1 MDLIHGTTR
10 LDDRFL
16 FLREIGHG
24 ISGVVL
30 LALDTRSQ
38 TQVAIKV
45 FAPALLVAGE
55 LEVALL
61 RAVDA
66 RDPDHH
72 VPIVSFIH
80 AFEFR
85 GSLCIAMELLGP
97 AIFQRPRA
105 SAEDDASTMSS
116 ILEQV
121 RQRPDKCVAR
131 RHMELAALRT
141 MVAQTCAA
149 LSVLHDMNI
158 IHADL
163 KPENILYRDAS
174 SRCDIKLIDFGNA
187 IDNVSVQTMATD
199 HGFDIQTILYR
210 APEVAMGVSISCAAD
225 MWSLGCIVLECVLG
239 QPLFNATDR
248 VALLVQMQQLS
259 ATPLTTILSRGL
271 YTSAFERQATLPT
284 LSLDAIADAYALD
297 ATDRHLRSF
306 LASLL
311 ETSPTQRMTA
321 KQVRRSFRH
330 KSDRPGRRSCTRF

>member
-1 MDLIHGTTR
+1 MAISSSSMDLIHGTTR

-16 FLREIGHG
+16 FLRELGHG

-30 LALDTRSQ
+30 LALDTHRQ

-45 FAPALLVAGE
+45 FAPSLLVAGE

-105 SAEDDASTMSS
+105 SAEEYEWASIVEHMRHCPAK
-116 ILEQV
+116 V
-121 RQRPDKCVAR
+121 VAR
-131 RHMELAALRT
+131 RHMELVALRT
-141 MVAQTCAA
+141 IVAQTCAA
-149 LSVLHDMNI
+149 LAVLHDMNI

-163 KPENILYRDAS
+163 KPENILYRDAA
-174 SRCDIKLIDFGNA
+174 RADIKLIDFGNA

-225 MWSLGCIVLECVLG
+225 MWSLGCIVLECLLG

-248 VALLVQMQQLS
+248 LALLVQMQQL
-259 ATPLTTILSRGL
+259 APTPLSTVRHTI
-271 YTSAFERQATLPT
+271 PT
-284 LSLDAIADAYALD
+284 
-297 ATDRHLRSF
+297 
-306 LASLL
+306 
-311 ETSPTQRMTA
+311 PQ
-321 KQVRRSFRH
+321 
-330 KSDRPGRRSCTRF
+330 